1 MERKINSF
9 LQRWRKDNARKPLL
23 IYGTKQIGK
32 TYSVLEFGRA
42 CYKNVVYFN
51 SENYSDLVKIFK
63 IENTTDKIIF
73 KLSLLCG
80 EEIRKE
86 DTLIVIDNVNNN
98 DIVKGI
104 KKFGLES
111 SDYHII
117 MITSL
122 KANLIRFKGE
132 ELQFKQMF
140 GLDFEEYLMAK
151 DNVQLIDFIKDSF
164 KNNKPMPFHN
174 VALDLFNEYVIT
186 GGMPEVVQASL
197 NGADLLTLKTI
208 QSKIRD
214 TYYKDFYR
222 MKNLID
228 TPRSVEVM
236 NSAVYQLQKEN
247 RKFQYGLMGHGSRA
261 KEYESSINFLS
272 VNNFLYKVHKVS
284 NIKSPLTSCRDKDSF
299 KLYFND
305 TGILFN
311 SLNINRMRFLTDQ
324 KLKNLVYENSVAIA
338 LSQQNMNVFYY
349 QSEGKSGLSFVIQN
363 KTGNIVPIELVNKDL
378 SKSKSLGIFMR
389 KYTVFEAIRITED
402 NFSKKKNIKYIPIY
416 ATFCLGDLR
425 I

>member
-1 MERKINSF
+1 MERKITSF

-32 TYSVLEFGRA
+32 TYSVLEFGRNN
-42 CYKNVVYFN
+42 YKNVVYFN
-51 SENYSDLVKIFK
+51 SENYSELIKLFK
-63 IENTTDKIIF
+63 TENTTDKIIF

-86 DTLIVIDNVNNN
+86 ETLIVIDNVNNN

-104 KKFGLES
+104 KKFGLENS
-111 SDYHII
+111 LYHII

-140 GLDFEEYLMAK
+140 AMDFEEYLMAK

-164 KNNKPMPFHN
+164 KNNKPMPFHS
-174 VALDLFNEYVIT
+174 VALDLFNEYAIT
-186 GGMPEVVQASL
+186 GGMPEVVEASL
-197 NGADLLTLKTI
+197 HDADLLTLKMI
-208 QSKIRD
+208 QGKIRD

-247 RKFQYGLMGHGSRA
+247 RKFQYGLMGTGSRA

-284 NIKSPLTSCRDKDSF
+284 DIKSPLTSCKDKDSF

-311 SLNINRMRFLTDQ
+311 SLNISRMRFLTDQ
-324 KLKNLVYENSVAIA
+324 KLKNLIYENSVAIT

>member
-1 MERKINSF
+1 MERKITSF
-9 LQRWRKDNARKPLL
+9 LQRWRKDNNRKPLL
-23 IYGTKQIGK
+23 IYGPKQIGK
-32 TYSVLEFGRA
+32 TYSVLDFGRKY
-42 CYKNVVYFN
+42 YKNVVYFN
-51 SENYSDLVKIFK
+51 SENYAEFLKIFK
-63 IENTTDKIIF
+63 TENTTEKIMF
-73 KLSLLCG
+73 QLSLLSG
-80 EEIRKE
+80 EEIKKE
-86 DTLIVIDNVNNN
+86 ETLVVIDNVNNN

-104 KKFGLES
+104 KKFGLENS
-111 SDYHII
+111 LYHII

-140 GLDFEEYLMAK
+140 ALDFEEYLMAK
-151 DNVQLIDFIKDSF
+151 DNVQLVTFIKDSF

-174 VALDLFNEYVIT
+174 VALDMFNEYVIT
-186 GGMPEVVQASL
+186 GGMPEVVEASL
-197 NGADLLTLKTI
+197 NGADLLTIKTI
-208 QSKIRD
+208 QSKIWD

-236 NSAVYQLQKEN
+236 HSAVYQLRKEN
-247 RKFQYGLMGHGSRA
+247 RKFQYGLMGAGSRA
-261 KEYESSINFLS
+261 KEYESSVNFLS
-272 VNNFLYKVHKVS
+272 VNSFLYKVHKVS
-284 NIKSPLTSCRDKDSF
+284 DIKSPLSSCKDKDSF

-305 TGILFN
+305 TGLLFN
-311 SLNINRMRFLTDQ
+311 SLNISRMRFLTDQ

-338 LSQQNMNVFYY
+338 LSQQNMNVYYY

-363 KTGNIVPIELVNKDL
+363 RTGNIVPIELVNKDL
-378 SKSKSLGIFMR
+378 SKSKSLGIFMK

-402 NFSKKKNIKYIPIY
+402 NFSKKKNIKYIPVY
-416 ATFCLGDLR
+416 ATFCLNDLR

>member
-1 MERKINSF
+1 MERKITSF
-9 LQRWRKDNARKPLL
+9 LQRWRKDNNRKPLL
-23 IYGTKQIGK
+23 IYGPKQIGK
-32 TYSVLEFGRA
+32 TYSVLDFGRKY
-42 CYKNVVYFN
+42 YKNVVYFN
-51 SENYSDLVKIFK
+51 SENYAEFLKIFK
-63 IENTTDKIIF
+63 TENTTEKIMF
-73 KLSLLCG
+73 QLSLLSG
-80 EEIRKE
+80 EEIKKE
-86 DTLIVIDNVNNN
+86 ETLVVIDNVNNN

-104 KKFGLES
+104 KKFGLENS
-111 SDYHII
+111 LYHII

-140 GLDFEEYLMAK
+140 ALDFEEYLMAK
-151 DNVQLIDFIKDSF
+151 DNVQLVTFIKDSF

-174 VALDLFNEYVIT
+174 VALDMFNEYVIT
-186 GGMPEVVQASL
+186 GGMPEVVEASL
-197 NGADLLTLKTI
+197 NGADLLTIKTI
-208 QSKIRD
+208 QSKIWD

-236 NSAVYQLQKEN
+236 NSAVYQLRKEN
-247 RKFQYGLMGHGSRA
+247 RKFQYGLMGAGSRA

-272 VNNFLYKVHKVS
+272 VNSFLYKVHKVS
-284 NIKSPLTSCRDKDSF
+284 DIKSPLSSCKDKDSF

-305 TGILFN
+305 TGLLFN
-311 SLNINRMRFLTDQ
+311 SLNISRMRFLTDQ

-338 LSQQNMNVFYY
+338 LSQQNMNVYYY

-363 KTGNIVPIELVNKDL
+363 RTGNIVPIELVNKDL
-378 SKSKSLGIFMR
+378 SKSKSLGIFMK

-402 NFSKKKNIKYIPIY
+402 NFSKKKNIKYIPVY
-416 ATFCLGDLR
+416 ATFCLNDLR

>member
-1 MERKINSF
+1 MERKINAF
-9 LQRWRKDNARKPLL
+9 LQKWRKDDSRKPLL

-32 TYSVLEFGRA
+32 TYSVLEFGRTN
-42 CYKNVVYFN
+42 YKNIAYFN
-51 SENYSDLVKIFK
+51 SENYNDLIKIFK
-63 IENTTDKIIF
+63 TENTPEKIIF
-73 KLSLLCG
+73 NLSLLSG
-80 EEIRKE
+80 EEIKKE
-86 DTLIVIDNVNNN
+86 DTLIVIDNVNNS

-104 KKFGLES
+104 KKFGMPTSE
-111 SDYHII
+111 YHII

-122 KANLIRFKGE
+122 KANLVRFKGE

-140 GLDFEEYLMAK
+140 PMDFEEYLIARDQK
-151 DNVQLIDFIKDSF
+151 QLIDFIKESF
-164 KNNKPMPFHN
+164 KNNKPMPFHS
-174 VALDLFNEYVIT
+174 VALDLFNEFVMT
-186 GGMPEVVQASL
+186 GGLPEVVEASI
-197 NGADLLTLKTI
+197 NGADVLTIKTI

-247 RKFQYGLMGHGSRA
+247 RKFQYGLMGTGSRA

-272 VNNFLYKVHKVS
+272 VNNFLYKIHRIS
-284 NIKSPLTSCRDKDSF
+284 EAKSPLTSCKDKDSF

-311 SLNINRMRFLTDQ
+311 SLNVSRMRFLTDQ
-324 KLKNLVYENSVAIA
+324 KLKNLLYENSVAIS
-338 LSQQNMNVFYY
+338 LSRQNMNVFYY

-363 KTGNIVPIELVNKDL
+363 KVGGIVPIELVNKDL

-389 KYTVFEAIRITED
+389 KYTVLEAIRITED
-402 NFSKKKNIKYIPIY
+402 NFSKKKNIKYVPVY
-416 ATFCLGDLR
+416 ATFCLGN
-425 I
+425 

>member
-1 MERKINSF
+1 MERKITSF

-32 TYSVLEFGRA
+32 TYSVLEFGRNN
-42 CYKNVVYFN
+42 YKNVAYFN
-51 SENYSDLVKIFK
+51 SENYSELIKLFK
-63 IENTTDKIIF
+63 TENTTDKIIF

-86 DTLIVIDNVNNN
+86 ETLIVIDNVNNN

-104 KKFGLES
+104 KKFGLENS
-111 SDYHII
+111 LYHII

-140 GLDFEEYLMAK
+140 AMDFEEYLMAK

-164 KNNKPMPFHN
+164 KNNKPMPFHS
-174 VALDLFNEYVIT
+174 VALDLFNEYAIT
-186 GGMPEVVQASL
+186 GGMPEVVEASL
-197 NGADLLTLKTI
+197 HDADLLTLKMI
-208 QSKIRD
+208 QGKIRD

-247 RKFQYGLMGHGSRA
+247 RKFQYGLMGTGSRA

-284 NIKSPLTSCRDKDSF
+284 DIKSPLTSCKDKDSF

-311 SLNINRMRFLTDQ
+311 SLNISRMRFLTDQ
-324 KLKNLVYENSVAIA
+324 KLKNLIYENSVAIT

>member
-1 MERKINSF
+1 MERKITNF
-9 LQRWRKDNARKPLL
+9 LQRWRKDNNRKPLL
-23 IYGTKQIGK
+23 IYGPKQIGK
-32 TYSVLEFGRA
+32 TYSVLDFGRKY
-42 CYKNVVYFN
+42 YKNVVYFN
-51 SENYSDLVKIFK
+51 SENYAEFLKIFK
-63 IENTTDKIIF
+63 TENTTEKIMF
-73 KLSLLCG
+73 QLSLLSG
-80 EEIRKE
+80 EEIKKE
-86 DTLIVIDNVNNN
+86 ETLVVIDNVNNN

-104 KKFGLES
+104 KKFGLENS
-111 SDYHII
+111 LYHII

-140 GLDFEEYLMAK
+140 ALDFEEYLMAK
-151 DNVQLIDFIKDSF
+151 DNVQLVTFIKDSF
-164 KNNKPMPFHN
+164 KNNKPMPFHS
-174 VALDLFNEYVIT
+174 VALDMFNEYVIT
-186 GGMPEVVQASL
+186 GGMPEVVEASL
-197 NGADLLTLKTI
+197 SGADLLTIKTI

-236 NSAVYQLQKEN
+236 NSAVYQLRKEN
-247 RKFQYGLMGHGSRA
+247 RKFQYGLMGAGSRA

-272 VNNFLYKVHKVS
+272 VNSFLYKVHKVS
-284 NIKSPLTSCRDKDSF
+284 DIKSPLSSCKDKDSF

-305 TGILFN
+305 TGLLFN
-311 SLNINRMRFLTDQ
+311 SLNISRMRFLTDQ

-338 LSQQNMNVFYY
+338 LSQQNMNVYYY

-363 KTGNIVPIELVNKDL
+363 RTGNIVPIELVNKDL
-378 SKSKSLGIFMR
+378 SKSKSLGIFMK

-402 NFSKKKNIKYIPIY
+402 NFSKKKNIKYIPVY
-416 ATFCLGDLR
+416 ATFCLNDLR

>member
-9 LQRWRKDNARKPLL
+9 LQRWKKDNARKPLL

-32 TYSVLEFGRA
+32 TYSVLEFGRSS
-42 CYKNVVYFN
+42 YKNVVYFN
-51 SENYSDLVKIFK
+51 SENYNELIKVFK
-63 IENTTDKIIF
+63 TENTTDKIIF
-73 KLSLLCG
+73 KLSLLSG
-80 EEIRKE
+80 EEIKKE
-86 DTLIVIDNVNNN
+86 GTLIVIDNVNNN

-104 KKFGLES
+104 KKFGLEN

-122 KANLIRFKGE
+122 KANLTRFKGE

-140 GLDFEEYLMAK
+140 ALDFEEYLMAK
-151 DNVQLIDFIKDSF
+151 DNVQLIDFIKDSYRT
-164 KNNKPMPFHN
+164 NKPMPFHS
-174 VALDLFNEYVIT
+174 VALDLYNEYVIT
-186 GGMPEVVQASL
+186 GGMPEVVKASL
-197 NGADLLTLKTI
+197 EGADLLTLKAI

-247 RKFQYGLMGHGSRA
+247 RKFQYGLMGTGSRA

-272 VNNFLYKVHKVS
+272 INNFLYKVHKVS
-284 NIKSPLTSCRDKDSF
+284 DIKSPLTSCKDKDSF

-311 SLNINRMRFLTDQ
+311 SLNISRMRFLTDQ
-324 KLKNLVYENSVAIA
+324 KYKNLIYENAVAIT

-363 KTGNIVPIELVNKDL
+363 KTGGIVPIELVNKDL

-389 KYTVFEAIRITED
+389 KYTVLEAIRVTEE
-402 NFSKKKNIKYIPIY
+402 NFNSKKNIKYIPIY
-416 ATFCLGDLR
+416 ATFCLGM
-425 I
+425 